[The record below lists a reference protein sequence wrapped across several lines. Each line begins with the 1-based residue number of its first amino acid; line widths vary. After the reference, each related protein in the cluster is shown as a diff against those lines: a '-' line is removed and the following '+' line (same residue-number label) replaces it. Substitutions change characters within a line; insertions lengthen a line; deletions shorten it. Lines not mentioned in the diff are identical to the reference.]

1 MMMGATL
8 MLTWWWQASRL
19 NLPRQ
24 QKATMQEI
32 WHSFVSGIWA
42 LFLPVIIIGGF
53 RSGLF
58 TPTEAG
64 AVAAFYALF
73 FATVIYRE
81 MTFATL
87 WHVLIGAAKTTSVVM
102 FLVASAQVSAWIVGM
117 VMDLTP
123 TVLIL
128 TPVLMPLVKEAG
140 IDPIYFGVMF
150 IINCSIGLIT
160 PPIGNVLNVIS
171 GVAKLKF
178 DDAVRG
184 VFPYVLV
191 LYSLLVVF
199 VFIPDLII
207 LPLKWIN

>member
-1 MMMGATL
+1 MMSLWDALRMN
-8 MLTWWWQASRL
+8 MMISY
-19 NLPRQ
+19 
-24 QKATMQEI
+24 QEL
-32 WHSFVSGIWA
+32 VRT
-42 LFLPVIIIGGF
+42 FL
-53 RSGLF
+53 
-58 TPTEAG
+58 
-64 AVAAFYALF
+64 
-73 FATVIYRE
+73 
-81 MTFATL
+81 
-87 WHVLIGAAKTTSVVM
+87 
-102 FLVASAQVSAWIVGM
+102 
-117 VMDLTP
+117 
-123 TVLIL
+123 
-128 TPVLMPLVKEAG
+128 KEAG